1 MVETVTGTNRSAGL
15 SVQELMAY
23 DTHPVPE
30 YLSRESP
37 MPPGPTLVPAERY
50 HSRDFHEREMEQLSK
65 HAWQMACHEDDL
77 PGVGDYVP
85 YEIGELSFLIVR
97 SAPDE
102 FKAFR
107 NACLHRGRRLKER
120 PGKQVHELRCPFH
133 AWASYLDGSLKE
145 IPCQWDFPYIDP
157 AEQTSPRCP
166 PCSRSAG
173 SGPAPTSARKPS
185 GMSGATS
192 RAISTRARRSS
203 SL

>member
-50 HSRDFHEREMEQLSK
+50 HSRDFHEREMEQLST
-65 HAWQMACHEDDL
+65 HGWQMACHEDDL

-97 SAPDE
+97 SAPAPSPASQRPPLTRCSASAACANSTGE
-102 FKAFR
+102 RTRLFPKAIITR
-107 NACLHRGRRLKER
+107 MRS
-120 PGKQVHELRCPFH
+120 V
-133 AWASYLDGSLKE
+133 ASANVVAVTHTCG
-145 IPCQWDFPYIDP
+145 
-157 AEQTSPRCP
+157 
-166 PCSRSAG
+166 
-173 SGPAPTSARKPS
+173 
-185 GMSGATS
+185 
-192 RAISTRARRSS
+192 
-203 SL
+203 